1 MTLPS
6 FRSLL
11 RASAFAASL
20 LSLSTGSFAAGE
32 STGSFNTPAYG
43 EPLDSLRLNG
53 ASGDTSGTSTRG
65 GVVLRNDGTSSGS
78 QPGSLTQQQQQNQ
91 QRSTVTSPGRRTDML
106 PQRPSEFQKFVEA
119 ATGRQLQ
126 PFGARFFNEAA
137 DTFSPIDNVPV
148 SADYMVGP
156 GDQLLIRAWGS
167 IDVDYRAT
175 VDRSGQISLPKVGTF
190 TVAGT
195 KASNLESHLR
205 AQIGRLFTNFNLN
218 VTLGQLRGVKVF
230 VVGPARVPGV
240 YTLASQS
247 TMLSAVVAAGGPSAN
262 GSMRKVSL
270 RRDGRTV
277 AEIDIYDF
285 LVQGDKSKDVQ
296 LSAGDVVV
304 FQPAGPRVAV
314 TGTIDSPAIYE
325 LKAAKEPVA
334 EVLRYAGDSPVLV
347 NPNRV
352 QVERIDTARAGA
364 ARFVEQF
371 KLDAEGLQK
380 QLQDGDVLTL
390 LPISPAFS
398 NAVTLRG
405 AVAQPLR
412 YAYTPGMRIR
422 DLIPD
427 RDALISP
434 DFYRRKNLLVQVIE
448 EDESGRPLNRNDR
461 DRYDRQD
468 RADRYDRSN
477 TNNNNSNNRNDSDN
491 RSSGQRNGATAYGAP
506 TDNLDGRDPQR
517 QASQAYDRDGMSSSN
532 MGDTSRSSNGS
543 QRYDREDRDDN
554 NERSRYSTNTRQR
567 IAPPLFDAVNWD
579 YAVIERLNKADLS
592 TQVIPFNLGK
602 AVLHGD
608 ETNNLELQAG
618 DVVTVYSQKELRVP
632 VSRQTRMVAVLGEVG
647 APGTY
652 QLQAGETLPQ
662 LIARAGGL
670 TPQAYV
676 YGLEFSREE
685 TRQRQRE
692 NLQAAIVR
700 LEALSS
706 VQAARDAANRSDLA
720 TAGQAAVS
728 SAATQAQIGRLRRM
742 EPNGRIALELQPN
755 VASLSELPDVPLEH
769 LDQIVVPTK
778 PAFVTVAGAVV
789 NNNAFLWKPGKTV
802 GDYVGSAGLD
812 DAAEV
817 SNMFVLRA
825 DGTVTHANDNR
836 GFFGG
841 NKLESVAL
849 NPGDAVV
856 VPNKLDYETWGRA
869 LVRNL
874 KDWSQIFAQFGLGA
888 AAIITLRDN

>member
-1 MTLPS
+1 
-6 FRSLL
+6 
-11 RASAFAASL
+11 
-20 LSLSTGSFAAGE
+20 
-32 STGSFNTPAYG
+32 
-43 EPLDSLRLNG
+43 
-53 ASGDTSGTSTRG
+53 
-65 GVVLRNDGTSSGS
+65 
-78 QPGSLTQQQQQNQ
+78 
-91 QRSTVTSPGRRTDML
+91 
-106 PQRPSEFQKFVEA
+106 
-119 ATGRQLQ
+119 
-126 PFGARFFNEAA
+126 
-137 DTFSPIDNVPV
+137 
-148 SADYMVGP
+148 
-156 GDQLLIRAWGS
+156 
-167 IDVDYRAT
+167 
-175 VDRSGQISLPKVGTF
+175 
-190 TVAGT
+190 
-195 KASNLESHLR
+195 
-205 AQIGRLFTNFNLN
+205 
-218 VTLGQLRGVKVF
+218 
-230 VVGPARVPGV
+230 
-240 YTLASQS
+240 
-247 TMLSAVVAAGGPSAN
+247 
-262 GSMRKVSL
+262 
-270 RRDGRTV
+270 
-277 AEIDIYDF
+277 
-285 LVQGDKSKDVQ
+285 
-296 LSAGDVVV
+296 
-304 FQPAGPRVAV
+304 
-314 TGTIDSPAIYE
+314 
-325 LKAAKEPVA
+325 
-334 EVLRYAGDSPVLV
+334 
-347 NPNRV
+347 
-352 QVERIDTARAGA
+352 
-364 ARFVEQF
+364 
-371 KLDAEGLQK
+371 
-380 QLQDGDVLTL
+380 
-390 LPISPAFS
+390 
-398 NAVTLRG
+398 
-405 AVAQPLR
+405 
-412 YAYTPGMRIR
+412 
-422 DLIPD
+422 
-427 RDALISP
+427 
-434 DFYRRKNLLVQVIE
+434 
-448 EDESGRPLNRNDR
+448 
-461 DRYDRQD
+461 
-468 RADRYDRSN
+468 
-477 TNNNNSNNRNDSDN
+477 
-491 RSSGQRNGATAYGAP
+491 
-506 TDNLDGRDPQR
+506 
-517 QASQAYDRDGMSSSN
+517 

-554 NERSRYSTNTRQR
+554 NERGRYATNTRQR

-608 ETNNLELQAG
+608 EANNLELQAG

-755 VASLSELPDVPLEH
+755 VAALSELPDVPLEH